1 MSTLFKGVH
10 YLRGHTINLPKF
22 PTRKGIQVIALLT
35 RIVKSIM
42 TAESIKSM
50 RSMKYIR

>member
-10 YLRGHTINLPKF
+10 YSRGHTINLPKF
-22 PTRKGIQVIALLT
+22 PIIKGIQEIALLT

-42 TAESIKSM
+42 SAESIKSM
-50 RSMKYIR
+50 RSMKCIR